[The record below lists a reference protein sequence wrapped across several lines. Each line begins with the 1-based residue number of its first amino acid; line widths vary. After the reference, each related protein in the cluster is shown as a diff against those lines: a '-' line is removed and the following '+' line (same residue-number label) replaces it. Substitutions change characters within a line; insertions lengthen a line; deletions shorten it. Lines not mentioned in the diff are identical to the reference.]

1 MPYTVQTSS
10 RLQFNAMADEIEL
23 QPLDQTDAAQMDT
36 TQTEG
41 SAEAANSEPC
51 LTGVEAFNLFYQE
64 FVGGPIAARKRHA
77 NLHWPDTLMKTALAG
92 AGGLAATLVVGY
104 SLSND
109 APDRSSYTYQ
119 ELAPSQQNSEV
130 ETSTSVSATLPAPTP
145 AAVEHQP
152 DRTPLPRRLPAVAV
166 PQTVRVTP
174 PQQIA
179 TVPLR
184 LDPAAT
190 AVPAPIAPPATVHLI
205 QAAEVSQP
213 NDRTTAQVSQ
223 SAEVS
228 QPDDRT
234 TTQSRRSA
242 SGSLPT
248 LQLQAAPLPAF
259 IQAGIAPPETQSS
272 TGAPA
277 QAGLESVATAEPSG
291 VASSAA
297 LPEPSAV
304 TPPATSSAALPE
316 PSAATPLAA
325 SDRTATE
332 LASSRSLAFRSPGV
346 TVPETAAPQ
355 SSTTDLSASLKTI
368 AADQGIHY
376 FLNLSKPG
384 ANRQVL
390 PLSDRAAV
398 EVAQAE
404 NIPAF
409 RVFRLSHLQ
418 YQQVWLAAQS
428 GETSLPTPARGF
440 IDYQQQMIVLPADA

>member
-1 MPYTVQTSS
+1 
-10 RLQFNAMADEIEL
+10 MADEIEL

-51 LTGVEAFNLFYQE
+51 LTGVEAFDLFYQE

-109 APDRSSYTYQ
+109 APDRSSYTDQ
-119 ELAPSQQNSEV
+119 EPAPSQQNSEV

-145 AAVEHQP
+145 AAVENQP

-213 NDRTTAQVSQ
+213 NDRTT
-223 SAEVS
+223 
-228 QPDDRT
+228 
-234 TTQSRRSA
+234 TQSRRSA

-277 QAGLESVATAEPSG
+277 QAGPESVATAEPLG

-304 TPPATSSAALPE
+304 TPPAATSSAALPE

>member
-1 MPYTVQTSS
+1 
-10 RLQFNAMADEIEL
+10 MADEIEL
-23 QPLDQTDAAQMDT
+23 QPLAQTDAAQMDT

-51 LTGVEAFNLFYQE
+51 LTGVEAFDLFYQE

-213 NDRTTAQVSQ
+213 
-223 SAEVS
+223 AEVS
-228 QPDDRT
+228 Q
-234 TTQSRRSA
+234 TQSRRSA

-277 QAGLESVATAEPSG
+277 QTRPESVATAEPLG
-291 VASSAA
+291 VASSAALPEPSAVTPPATSSAA

>member
-51 LTGVEAFNLFYQE
+51 LTGVEAFDLFYQE

-174 PQQIA
+174 PQQLA

-213 NDRTTAQVSQ
+213 N
-223 SAEVS
+223 
-228 QPDDRT
+228 DRT

-277 QAGLESVATAEPSG
+277 QTRPESVATAEPLG
-291 VASSAA
+291 VA
-297 LPEPSAV
+297 
-304 TPPATSSAALPE
+304 SSAALPE